1 MTIKLEIIIN
11 KIYYTI
17 ISLPEI
23 PFVLTM
29 KKAKK
34 NMPPVKCYD
43 NYVLIREERN
53 KTKQRNSETKHVFN
67 S

>member
-34 NMPPVKCYD
+34 KHAP
-43 NYVLIREERN
+43 REMLR
-53 KTKQRNSETKHVFN
+53 
-67 S
+67 